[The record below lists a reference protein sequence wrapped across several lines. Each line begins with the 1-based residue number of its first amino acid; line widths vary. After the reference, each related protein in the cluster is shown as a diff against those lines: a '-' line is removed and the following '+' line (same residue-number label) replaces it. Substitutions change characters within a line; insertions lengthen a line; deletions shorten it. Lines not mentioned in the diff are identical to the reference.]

1 MPQAAEISTNCNVMT
16 QKEYNFLYEKF
27 ERGACSDKEIDE
39 LLAFEDDFA
48 MFDQEWQLVMGD
60 KNATRE
66 LIFNKLSGNI
76 VQERKLKI
84 RNNKLIFAIAAA
96 FLLFVSIS
104 LILFLPK
111 QDLTQQLSSLK
122 NLNKIL
128 PGKDQAI
135 LKMANGT
142 SVILDEIKT
151 GETLKYGNLNVTK
164 TSNGEITYVA
174 NANVANESADGFN
187 EITTPRGGQ
196 FSIVLEDG
204 SKVWLNANSSLR
216 FPKNFAK
223 QQRKVELKGEG
234 YFEISKNAIRPFYV
248 EANNATIK
256 VLGTHFNISNYAEDN
271 FTKTTLLEGSVEMT
285 AMGSTERLVPNQE
298 AAYKRDSKNIEVK
311 NAPYAQDAI
320 AWKEGVVM
328 FRDENIQ
335 SIMQKISRWYDVDVI
350 YNKEAL
356 NEQFSGSIS
365 KYQNIDKVL
374 KQLQLTGSLNFKV
387 EGRRI
392 YVMK

>member
-1 MPQAAEISTNCNVMT
+1 MT
-16 QKEYNFLYEKF
+16 QEKYNFLYEKF
-27 ERGACSDKEIDE
+27 ESGACSDKEIEE

-48 MFDQEWQLVMGD
+48 MSDQEWQIVMGD
-60 KNATRE
+60 KKLTRE
-66 LIFNKLSGNI
+66 RIFNKLSGNI
-76 VQERKLKI
+76 RQTPKLKT
-84 RNNKLIFAIAAA
+84 RNYKIIFAIAAA

-104 LILFLPK
+104 LILFFPK
-111 QDLTQQLSSLK
+111 NQFSNHISKLK
-122 NLNKIL
+122 NSNSIL

-135 LKMANGT
+135 LKMADG
-142 SVILDEIKT
+142 SKVVLDKIKI
-151 GETLKYGNLNVTK
+151 GESLKYGNLSVTK
-164 TSNGEITYVA
+164 TSSGEIIYAA
-174 NANVANESADGFN
+174 NTNLTDENEGGFN
-187 EITTPRGGQ
+187 EITTPKGGQ

-204 SKVWLNANSSLR
+204 SKVWLNASSSLR
-216 FPKNFAK
+216 FPKKFAA
-223 QQRKVELKGEG
+223 QQRKVELKGEA
-234 YFEISKNAIRPFYV
+234 YFEISKNANRPFYV
-248 EANNATIK
+248 AANNATVK
-256 VLGTHFNISNYAEDN
+256 VLGTHFNISNYVEDN

-285 AMGSTERLVPNQE
+285 ALGSKEMLVPNQE
-298 AAYKRDSKNIEVK
+298 ALYLNNSKKIEVK

-320 AWKEGVVM
+320 AWKEGVFM

-335 SIMQKISRWYDVDVI
+335 SIMQKISRWYDVDVV

-387 EGRRI
+387 EGRRV

>member
-1 MPQAAEISTNCNVMT
+1 MPQAAKILTNCNVMT

-60 KNATRE
+60 KKATRE

-320 AWKEGVVM
+320 AWKEGVFM